1 MTAIPPTISTQMPVS
16 RPLSDIR
23 RTRFW
28 QRGLAYVLL
37 ITVTVLMAVPVLW
50 MFSTAVR
57 PENTVRQYPIQLIP
71 PDFTLE
77 NFQQAINNYPSL
89 IRWFFNS
96 AVVATATSALSVLVD
111 GLAAYSL
118 ARLDF
123 FGKKLVFVG
132 ILATMLIP
140 VEATM
145 VPLYLGLARA
155 SVLSTDFGVYI
166 SLIMPVVA
174 NAFGLYLLTQFFQG
188 IPTDL
193 EDAAQI
199 DGATDFGIWWRIII
213 PLSGPAITA
222 VIIFTFM
229 ASWNNFLWPFIV
241 TSNDITRTL
250 PAGLATI
257 FGGITGNPG
266 SVKYGVV
273 MAGATL
279 ATLPPMLV
287 FIVLQRYFV
296 QGISMTGIKG

>member
-1 MTAIPPTISTQMPVS
+1 MHTFRDQRWS
-16 RPLSDIR
+16 RL
-23 RTRFW
+23 W
-28 QRGLAYVLL
+28 QSGLAHL
-37 ITVTVLMAVPVLW
+37 IMIIVTLVMAVPVLW

-57 PENTVRQYPIQLIP
+57 PESTVRHYPIQWIP

-77 NFQQAINNYPSL
+77 NFQMALGNYPALS
-89 IRWFFNS
+89 RWFFNS
-96 AVVATATSALSVLVD
+96 AVVAAATAILSVVVD
-111 GLAAYSL
+111 SLAAYSL
-118 ARLDF
+118 ARLEF
-123 FGKKLVFVG
+123 FGKKIVFIG

-155 SVLSTDFGVYI
+155 QVLATDFGVYM
-166 SLIMPVVA
+166 SLILPVVA

-188 IPTDL
+188 IPKDL
-193 EDAAQI
+193 EDSARI
-199 DGATDFGIWWRIII
+199 DGASDFGIWWRIIL

-257 FGGITGNPG
+257 FGGITGNPS

-279 ATLPPMLV
+279 ATLPPIIV
-287 FIVLQRYFV
+287 FVVLQRYFV
-296 QGISMTGIKG
+296 PGISMSGIKG

>member
-1 MTAIPPTISTQMPVS
+1 MSSISPTLID
-16 RPLSDIR
+16 PLAQPRLPDTR
-23 RTRFW
+23 VTRFW
-28 QRGLAYVLL
+28 QRGLAYLLL
-37 ITVTVLMAVPVLW
+37 IGITVLMAVPVMW

-57 PENTVRQYPIQLIP
+57 PESTVRHYPIQWIP
-71 PDFTLE
+71 SDFTLE
-77 NFQQAINNYPSL
+77 NFQQALGSYPAL

-96 AVVATATSALSVLVD
+96 AIVATATATLSVIVD
-111 GLAAYSL
+111 ALAAYSL
-118 ARLDF
+118 ARLEF
-123 FGKKLVFVG
+123 FGKKVVFVG

-145 VPLYLGLARA
+145 VPLYLGLARGH
-155 SVLSTDFGVYI
+155 VLSTDFGVYM
-166 SLIMPVVA
+166 SLILPVVA

-188 IPTDL
+188 IPKDL
-193 EDAAQI
+193 EDSARI
-199 DGATDFGIWWRIII
+199 DGATDFGIWWRIIL

-257 FGGITGNPG
+257 FGGVTPN

-279 ATLPPMLV
+279 ATLPPILV
-287 FIVLQRYFV
+287 FVALQRYFV

>member
-1 MTAIPPTISTQMPVS
+1 MHTFRDQRWS
-16 RPLSDIR
+16 RL
-23 RTRFW
+23 W
-28 QRGLAYVLL
+28 QSGLAHL
-37 ITVTVLMAVPVLW
+37 IMIIVTLVMAVPVLW

-57 PENTVRQYPIQLIP
+57 PESTVRHYPIQWIP

-77 NFQQAINNYPSL
+77 NFQMAVDNYPML
-89 IRWFFNS
+89 GRWFLNS
-96 AVVATATSALSVLVD
+96 AVVAAATAFLSVVVD
-111 GLAAYSL
+111 SLAAYSL
-118 ARLDF
+118 ARLEF
-123 FGKKLVFVG
+123 FGKKIVFIG

-155 SVLSTDFGVYI
+155 QVLATDFGVYM
-166 SLIMPVVA
+166 SLILPVVA

-188 IPTDL
+188 IPKDL
-193 EDAAQI
+193 EDSARI
-199 DGATDFGIWWRIII
+199 DGASDFGIWLRIIL

-241 TSNDITRTL
+241 TSNDFTRTL

-257 FGGITGNPG
+257 FGGITGNPS

-273 MAGATL
+273 MAGAAL
-279 ATLPPMLV
+279 ATLPPIIV
-287 FIVLQRYFV
+287 FVVLQRYFV

>member
-1 MTAIPPTISTQMPVS
+1 MQMHRTQDV
-16 RPLSDIR
+16 RF
-23 RTRFW
+23 TRFW
-28 QRGLAYVLL
+28 QHGLSYLL
-37 ITVTVLMAVPVLW
+37 MIILTVLFAVPVLW

-57 PENTVRQYPIQLIP
+57 PESTVRHYPIQWIP

-77 NFQQAINNYPSL
+77 NFQMALDSYPM
-89 IRWFFNS
+89 IVRWFINS
-96 AVVATATSALSVLVD
+96 AIVATATAVLSVVVD
-111 GLAAYSL
+111 ALAAYAL
-118 ARLDF
+118 ARLEF
-123 FGKKLVFVG
+123 FGKKVVFIG

-155 SVLSTDFGVYI
+155 KVLTTDFGVYA
-166 SLIMPVVA
+166 SLILPVVA

-188 IPTDL
+188 IPKDL
-193 EDAAQI
+193 EDSARI
-199 DGATDFGIWWRIII
+199 DGATDFGIWWRIIL

-241 TSNDITRTL
+241 TSDDMTRTL

-257 FGGITGNPG
+257 FGGITGNPS

-273 MAGATL
+273 MAGAAL
-279 ATLPPMLV
+279 ATLPPIVV
-287 FIVLQRYFV
+287 FLALQRYFV